1 MFEWKQYQQLLN
13 FFTGWLNLK
22 AIRLKFSS
30 LEMYILMILV
40 KLFSQFILSSE
51 MYRLDFIYVTLKKH
65 VIS

>member
-51 MYRLDFIYVTLKKH
+51 MYRLDFIYVK
-65 VIS
+65 